1 MFNFLH
7 WYHCYHDNF
16 FIIVIMIIFVI
27 IVIMIIFVIIVIMII
42 LIIIVIMISSV
53 LSLLSWYHL
62 CYHCYH
68 VIFCVI
74 IVIMISSVLSLLSWY
89 HLCYH
94 FYHVIFWPRGDSGT
108 IGSSNLSTVTNMNI
122 DEVDF
127 LFIYSLLHLN
137 LSVWNQNLFWFCIF
151 FIAGK
156 HCVQSY
162 WWTILRTPLC
172 GRWGGTSNCIG
183 TMFLEMPL
191 YGILLSYQIQY
202 L

>member
-16 FIIVIMIIFVI
+16 FIIVIML
-27 IVIMIIFVIIVIMII
+27 IFVIIVIMII

-89 HLCYH
+89 YLCYH

-122 DEVDF
+122 DEVD
-127 LFIYSLLHLN
+127 LFYSLLHLN
-137 LSVWNQNLFWFCIF
+137 LSVWNQNLFNFLSFLFQASIVFKVTDGPFYGHLFVEDEVGLATISKQCFWKCHYMAYCCWFSICN
-151 FIAGK
+151 
-156 HCVQSY
+156 
-162 WWTILRTPLC
+162 W
-172 GRWGGTSNCIG
+172 N
-183 TMFLEMPL
+183 
-191 YGILLSYQIQY
+191 IQH

>member
-16 FIIVIMIIFVI
+16 FIIVIML
-27 IVIMIIFVIIVIMII
+27 IFVIIVIMII

-62 CYHCYH
+62 CYH

-74 IVIMISSVLSLLSWY
+74 IVIMISFVLSLLSWY
-89 HLCYH
+89 YLCYH

-122 DEVDF
+122 DEVD
-127 LFIYSLLHLN
+127 LFYSLLHLN

-156 HCVQSY
+156 HCVQSH

-172 GRWGGTSNCIG
+172 GRWGGTSNYIE